1 MPGAS
6 CDCVL
11 NKFDSGIYVPTPP
24 LPGLPRNPH
33 WPTPPVQGCGMDV
46 SVQGFLFSFQR
57 DRLIWSFLPG
67 TPLPACFCIFW
78 NLNLQASVGPSAP
91 RRLTPTAELGSR
103 LASPPAR
110 SRSAGWGLCV
120 WVQGSLELPHL
131 QRLRAGLAGRGWVV
145 RPLLLEETVDDDF
158 NSGTRP
164 GPKFP
169 LAPSQQRDLSQPL
182 PPDSPGF
189 SAVLPAP
196 RVAVTVRRN
205 H

>member
-11 NKFDSGIYVPTPP
+11 NKYDSGIYVPTPP
-24 LPGLPRNPH
+24 LPGPPHNPH
-33 WPTPPVQGCGMDV
+33 WPTHPVLGCGMAV
-46 SVQGFLFSFQR
+46 SVQGFLFGFQR
-57 DRLIWSFLPG
+57 DLLIWGFLQG

-78 NLNLQASVGPSAP
+78 NLNLQASVGPSAL

-110 SRSAGWGLCV
+110 SRSAGGGLCV
-120 WVQGSLELPHL
+120 RVRGSLGLPHL
-131 QRLRAGLAGRGWVV
+131 QRLCAGLAGRGWGV
-145 RPLLLEETVDDDF
+145 RPLCLEEMAYDDF
-158 NSGTRP
+158 NSGTSP